1 MSSPAARRVVV
12 GVGLA
17 VAFGI
22 GISIIMAPAMQGAK
36 NQAALNAPSAA
47 VSNDQ
52 TAVNPPAVDSAASA
66 RDASTAPVAPPAV
79 ATPGPQPSNPP
90 LAANSAAASQGVLN
104 GTDNSGTASNDTNI
118 PKPRHESRRGAQS
131 AAGVKKSSASLNDAT
146 GTSTPSSPPPPPA
159 APNDAVASPDATPA
173 PGAPAPDEANA
184 NAAEMDGRITAQVR
198 SSIASL
204 APGSNID
211 VKAMSGI
218 VALAGSVPS
227 QDVVE
232 QARQAAQQV
241 PGVRQV
247 DTSAL
252 LVANR

>member
-1 MSSPAARRVVV
+1 MMSSPAARRVIV
-12 GVGLA
+12 GAGLA

-36 NQAALNAPSAA
+36 NQAALDAPSAA
-47 VSNDQ
+47 ASSGQ
-52 TAVNPPAVDSAASA
+52 TVVNSPAADSADSANSAASA
-66 RDASTAPVAPPAV
+66 REAATAPVAPPAV
-79 ATPGPQPSNPP
+79 ATPGPETSNPL
-90 LAANSAAASQGVLN
+90 LAAN
-104 GTDNSGTASNDTNI
+104 
-118 PKPRHESRRGAQS
+118 
-131 AAGVKKSSASLNDAT
+131 
-146 GTSTPSSPPPPPA
+146 
-159 APNDAVASPDATPA
+159 
-173 PGAPAPDEANA
+173 
-184 NAAEMDGRITAQVR
+184 MDGRITAQVR

-211 VKAMSGI
+211 VKAVSGI
-218 VALAGSVPS
+218 VALAGTVPS
-227 QDVVE
+227 PDVVE

>member
-17 VAFGI
+17 VVFGI
-22 GISIIMAPAMQGAK
+22 GVLMIVAPALRGVK

-47 VSNDQ
+47 APIDAPSAAASSGEP
-52 TAVNPPAVDSAASA
+52 AVNSPAADSAASA
-66 RDASTAPVAPPAV
+66 REASTAPVAPPAV
-79 ATPGPQPSNPP
+79 TTPGPQPSSPP
-90 LAANSAAASQGVLN
+90 LATNSA
-104 GTDNSGTASNDTNI
+104 ASNDTNA
-118 PKPRHESRRGAQS
+118 PQPRHESRRVAQS
-131 AAGVKKSSASLNDAT
+131 ATGVKKSSAPPNDT
-146 GTSTPSSPPPPPA
+146 DTTTPSSPP
-159 APNDAVASPDATPA
+159 APNDVVASSDATPA
-173 PGAPAPDEANA
+173 PAPAPAPDEANA
-184 NAAEMDGRITAQVR
+184 NAADTDGRITAQVR
-198 SSIASL
+198 SSIATL

-227 QDVVE
+227 QDMVE

>member
-17 VAFGI
+17 VVFGI
-22 GISIIMAPAMQGAK
+22 GVSMIVAPALRGVK

-47 VSNDQ
+47 ASSGEP
-52 TAVNPPAVDSAASA
+52 AVNSPAADSAASA
-66 RDASTAPVAPPAV
+66 REASTAPVAPPAV
-79 ATPGPQPSNPP
+79 TTPGPQPSSPP
-90 LAANSAAASQGVLN
+90 LATNSA
-104 GTDNSGTASNDTNI
+104 ASNDTNA
-118 PKPRHESRRGAQS
+118 PQPRHESRRVAQS
-131 AAGVKKSSASLNDAT
+131 ATGVKKSSAPPNDDT
-146 GTSTPSSPPPPPA
+146 DTTTPSSPP
-159 APNDAVASPDATPA
+159 APNDVVASSDATPA
-173 PGAPAPDEANA
+173 PAPAPAPDEANA
-184 NAAEMDGRITAQVR
+184 NAADTDGRITAQVR
-198 SSIASL
+198 SSIATL

-227 QDVVE
+227 QDMVE

>member
-12 GVGLA
+12 GAGLA

-22 GISIIMAPAMQGAK
+22 GISIIISPAMQGLMAPVMQGAK

-47 VSNDQ
+47 ASGAE
-52 TAVNPPAVDSAASA
+52 TAVSSPAEDSAAAA
-66 RDASTAPVAPPAV
+66 REAATAPAAPPAV
-79 ATPGPQPSNPP
+79 TTPGPQASNSP
-90 LAANSAAASQGVLN
+90 LAANSAA
-104 GTDNSGTASNDTNI
+104 T
-118 PKPRHESRRGAQS
+118 
-131 AAGVKKSSASLNDAT
+131 
-146 GTSTPSSPPPPPA
+146 
-159 APNDAVASPDATPA
+159 
-173 PGAPAPDEANA
+173 
-184 NAAEMDGRITAQVR
+184 DGRITAQVR

-218 VALAGSVPS
+218 VALAGSVPN
-227 QDVVE
+227 QVVVE

>member
-12 GVGLA
+12 GAGLA

-22 GISIIMAPAMQGAK
+22 GISIIISPAMQGVMAPAMQGVK
-36 NQAALNAPSAA
+36 SQAALNAPSVAA
-47 VSNDQ
+47 SSAE
-52 TAVNPPAVDSAASA
+52 TAVNPPAEDSAASA
-66 RDASTAPVAPPAV
+66 REAATAPVAPPAV
-79 ATPGPQPSNPP
+79 TTPGPQASNPP
-90 LAANSAAASQGVLN
+90 LAVAN
-104 GTDNSGTASNDTNI
+104 
-118 PKPRHESRRGAQS
+118 
-131 AAGVKKSSASLNDAT
+131 
-146 GTSTPSSPPPPPA
+146 
-159 APNDAVASPDATPA
+159 
-173 PGAPAPDEANA
+173 
-184 NAAEMDGRITAQVR
+184 DGRITAQVR

-218 VALAGSVPS
+218 VALAGSVPN

>member
-17 VAFGI
+17 VVFGI
-22 GISIIMAPAMQGAK
+22 GVSMIVAPALRGVK
-36 NQAALNAPSAA
+36 NQAALNAPRAA
-47 VSNDQ
+47 ASSGEP
-52 TAVNPPAVDSAASA
+52 AVNSPAADSAASA
-66 RDASTAPVAPPAV
+66 REASTAPVAPPAV
-79 ATPGPQPSNPP
+79 TTPGPQPSSPP
-90 LAANSAAASQGVLN
+90 LATNSA
-104 GTDNSGTASNDTNI
+104 ASNDTNA
-118 PKPRHESRRGAQS
+118 PQPRHESGRATQS
-131 AAGVKKSSASLNDAT
+131 ATGVKKSSAPPNDDT
-146 GTSTPSSPPPPPA
+146 DTTTPSSPP
-159 APNDAVASPDATPA
+159 APNDVVASSDATPA
-173 PGAPAPDEANA
+173 PAPAPDEANA
-184 NAAEMDGRITAQVR
+184 NAADTDGRITAQVR
-198 SSIASL
+198 SSIATL

-227 QDVVE
+227 QDMVE

>member
-17 VAFGI
+17 VVFGI
-22 GISIIMAPAMQGAK
+22 GVLMIVAPALRGVK

-47 VSNDQ
+47 APIDAPSAAASSGEP
-52 TAVNPPAVDSAASA
+52 AVNSPAADSAASA
-66 RDASTAPVAPPAV
+66 REASTAPVAPPAV
-79 ATPGPQPSNPP
+79 TTPGPQPSSPP
-90 LAANSAAASQGVLN
+90 LATNSA
-104 GTDNSGTASNDTNI
+104 ASNDTNA
-118 PKPRHESRRGAQS
+118 PQPRHESRRVAQS
-131 AAGVKKSSASLNDAT
+131 ATGVKKSSAPPNDDT
-146 GTSTPSSPPPPPA
+146 DTTTPSSPP
-159 APNDAVASPDATPA
+159 APNDVVASSDATPA
-173 PGAPAPDEANA
+173 PAPAPAPDEANA
-184 NAAEMDGRITAQVR
+184 NAADTDGRITAQVR
-198 SSIASL
+198 SSIATL

-227 QDVVE
+227 QDMVE

>member
-12 GVGLA
+12 GAGLA

-22 GISIIMAPAMQGAK
+22 GIAILMAPAFQGVLAPASQGAK
-36 NQAALNAPSAA
+36 SQAALAAPSSAA
-47 VSNDQ
+47 SSGETGLNSP
-52 TAVNPPAVDSAASA
+52 TADSAASA
-66 RDASTAPVAPPAV
+66 REASTAPVAPPAV
-79 ATPGPQPSNPP
+79 AAPGPQPSNPL
-90 LAANSAAASQGVLN
+90 LAA
-104 GTDNSGTASNDTNI
+104 D
-118 PKPRHESRRGAQS
+118 
-131 AAGVKKSSASLNDAT
+131 
-146 GTSTPSSPPPPPA
+146 
-159 APNDAVASPDATPA
+159 
-173 PGAPAPDEANA
+173 
-184 NAAEMDGRITAQVR
+184 MDGRITAQVR

-211 VKAMSGI
+211 VKAMSGV

>member
-1 MSSPAARRVVV
+1 MMSSPAARRVVV

-17 VAFGI
+17 AAFGI
-22 GISIIMAPAMQGAK
+22 GISIIMVPAIQGAK
-36 NQAALNAPSAA
+36 NQPALNAPSAA
-47 VSNDQ
+47 ASSGE
-52 TAVNPPAVDSAASA
+52 TAVNSPAADPAASA
-66 RDASTAPVAPPAV
+66 REASTAPVAPPAV
-79 ATPGPQPSNPP
+79 TTPGPQASNPP
-90 LAANSAAASQGVLN
+90 LAANSAS
-104 GTDNSGTASNDTNI
+104 SNDTNV
-118 PKPRHESRRGAQS
+118 PKPRHESRRGSPS
-131 AAGVKKSSASLNDAT
+131 AAT
-146 GTSTPSSPPPPPA
+146 TTPSSPPAPDDAPA
-159 APNDAVASPDATPA
+159 SSDATPA
-173 PGAPAPDEANA
+173 PVAPAPDEANA
-184 NAAEMDGRITAQVR
+184 NAADMDGRITAQVR

>member
-1 MSSPAARRVVV
+1 MMSSPAARRIVV

-17 VAFGI
+17 AAFGI
-22 GISIIMAPAMQGAK
+22 GISIIMAPTMQGAK
-36 NQAALNAPSAA
+36 SQAALNAPSAA
-47 VSNDQ
+47 ASSGQ
-52 TAVNPPAVDSAASA
+52 TAVNPPAADPAASA
-66 RDASTAPVAPPAV
+66 REASTAPVAPPAV
-79 ATPGPQPSNPP
+79 ATPGPQSSNPP
-90 LAANSAAASQGVLN
+90 LAAN
-104 GTDNSGTASNDTNI
+104 
-118 PKPRHESRRGAQS
+118 
-131 AAGVKKSSASLNDAT
+131 
-146 GTSTPSSPPPPPA
+146 
-159 APNDAVASPDATPA
+159 
-173 PGAPAPDEANA
+173 
-184 NAAEMDGRITAQVR
+184 MDGRITAQVR

-204 APGSNID
+204 APGSSID
-211 VKAMSGI
+211 VKATSGI